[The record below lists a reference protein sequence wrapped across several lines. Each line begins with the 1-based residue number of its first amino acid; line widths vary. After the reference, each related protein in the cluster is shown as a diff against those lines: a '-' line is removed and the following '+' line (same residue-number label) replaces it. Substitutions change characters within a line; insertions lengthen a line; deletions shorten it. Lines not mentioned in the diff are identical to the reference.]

1 MYRII
6 ILSYLISLTVL
17 ASDNELFSVDKW
29 EGAGGDTMFYYV
41 HLDIKQPRVE
51 VSCRLYKQNGELID
65 GSKSRFYESGWE
77 KIVMGTGQRTN
88 ATEIKCRGKK
98 F

>member
-1 MYRII
+1 MH
-6 ILSYLISLTVL
+6 LISVSAL
-17 ASDNELFSVDKW
+17 ATDNELFSIDKW

-51 VSCRLYKQNGELID
+51 VSCRLYDKNGDLVD
-65 GSKSRFYESGWE
+65 GKKRRFYDSGWE
-77 KIVMGTGQRTN
+77 KMVMGTGQRSS
-88 ATEIKCRGKK
+88 ATELKCRGKT

>member
-1 MYRII
+1 M
-6 ILSYLISLTVL
+6 SAV
-17 ASDNELFSVDKW
+17 AEENDLFSIDKW

-41 HLDIKQPRVE
+41 HLTIKQPRVE
-51 VSCRLYKQNGELID
+51 ISCRLYNQDDELID
-65 GSKSRFYESGWE
+65 GDKTRFYESGWE

-88 ATEIKCRGKK
+88 AKSIKCRGKT

>member
-1 MYRII
+1 MYRLI
-6 ILSYLISLTVL
+6 ILSYFFSLPVL
-17 ASDNELFSVDKW
+17 ASDNELFSIDKW
-29 EGAGGDTMFYYV
+29 EGAGGDTMFYYI

-51 VSCRLYKQNGELID
+51 ISCRLYNKNGDLID
-65 GSKSRFYESGWE
+65 GKKSRFYESGWE

-98 F
+98 I

>member
-1 MYRII
+1 MYRLI
-6 ILSYLISLTVL
+6 ILGYFISLPVL
-17 ASDNELFSVDKW
+17 ASDNELFSIDKW

-51 VSCRLYKQNGELID
+51 ISCRLYNKNGDLID
-65 GSKSRFYESGWE
+65 GEKSRFSESGWE